1 MPDRIF
7 SGKYV
12 VQEEIAKG
20 GMGVIYK
27 ALDRT
32 LNRLVAIKVIH
43 EHFSGDASFTE
54 RFLREARAMA
64 RLHHENIV
72 TIFSV
77 EEERGAHFIVME
89 YFAGM
94 DLRARIK
101 ARKTLPI
108 RESVDIA
115 LQIANALTFAHS
127 QGIVHRDIKPANIL
141 VDNRGRVK
149 LTDFGIAAAL
159 DEASITSTGQ
169 IIGTPEYMSPEQAA
183 GKEVDGRTDLYSL
196 GIVLHEMVV
205 GQTPFRNIPKTSIL
219 SKLLDPQFEIP
230 LIFSAEAPSTV
241 KAIVEDLVRRDPEHR
256 TPRAAILANQLKECL
271 ASLPT
276 QEAEDAPT
284 IIATPP
290 PTRITRAT
298 TVSASPPPH
307 ESRTIPS
314 SQPVR
319 HYNESDPQPQVS
331 LPQPPSPTEDEA
343 TDILPKPKTVLQ
355 PPPSPRGTPIWRS
368 HNFAPV
374 AVGVVTL
381 ILILGGL
388 TFFLSKGGWSP
399 TFSADRT
406 GPAFPAGPN
415 SSNNETRT
423 ASDASRDQPPM
434 DNDRRDTTVQSE
446 NSTSAQLQAQLEK
459 EQQQLVVDEARV
471 AAKRREAEAIQKQD
485 KDQAAKQ
492 AKVVEEQRHKTEEAA
507 RAARERQEAEQRKFA
522 DAQKRLER
530 EKEIAARQAQ
540 AAEEQRR
547 KAQEDARVAR
557 EREELAAQRTKEE
570 TEMKH
575 LQAERQRL
583 EKEREVAEEQARQA
597 EAQRKKTE
605 EEARLARERHDA
617 EQQRLQAEQRH
628 MQKENELAV
637 QRAKLQEEERR
648 KAAEE
653 ARLSRERLDAEQ
665 KRVQAERDRL
675 EKEKEVAAQ
684 KARIEAEERRK
695 AEEETRAARE
705 RNEAEQKRL
714 QAELERAEREKE
726 MTAQRA
732 KIEAEERWKAQEEA
746 RAARE
751 RYDVEQKQLQAE
763 RERLEKEKRETA
775 AQQAKSEEEARKKQA
790 AQEEEQQKKDQLV
803 AKLTPGGQMS
813 ATASQRQ
820 LRDLLE
826 EFKRAYEGQD
836 FESLERLSE
845 MGNDRLSFLHTM
857 FSNYRTIKISIQ
869 NLAVKDQEA
878 SAIIIHDVLVNK
890 NGDMVMPSPILRSAR
905 IKIRK
910 NGDQWTKVVW

>member
-89 YFAGM
+89 YFSGM

-101 ARKTLPI
+101 ARKTLPLH
-108 RESVDIA
+108 ESVDIA

-141 VDNRGRVK
+141 VDTRGRVK

-169 IIGTPEYMSPEQAA
+169 IIGTPEYMSPEQAE
-183 GKEVDGRTDLYSL
+183 GREVDGRTDLYSL

-256 TPRAAILANQLKECL
+256 TSRASILANQLKECL
-271 ASLPT
+271 ASLPK
-276 QEAEDAPT
+276 QEAEDDPT
-284 IIATPP
+284 IITTPS
-290 PTRITRAT
+290 PTRLPRAT
-298 TVSASPPPH
+298 TVTASPPPH
-307 ESRTIPS
+307 ESWTIPS
-314 SQPVR
+314 PQSVQSR
-319 HYNESDPQPQVS
+319 SESEPQPQVS
-331 LPQPPSPTEDEA
+331 APQPFSPTEDEA
-343 TDILPKPKTVLQ
+343 TDILPRPKTVLQ
-355 PPPSPRGTPIWRS
+355 PLPSPQGTSIWRT
-368 HNFAPV
+368 HHLAPV

-381 ILILGGL
+381 MLMLGGL

-399 TFSADRT
+399 TSSADKTR
-406 GPAFPAGPN
+406 PALPASPN
-415 SSNNETRT
+415 SIENETPP
-423 ASDASRDQPPM
+423 SPDASRDRPPT
-434 DNDRRDTTVQSE
+434 DNAQRDTTAQSK
-446 NSTSAQLQAQLEK
+446 SGASIQLQAQIEK
-459 EQQQLVVDEARV
+459 EQQQLLVDETRV
-471 AAKRREAEAIQKQD
+471 AAKRREAEAIQKQEN
-485 KDQAAKQ
+485 DQTTKQ
-492 AKVVEEQRHKTEEAA
+492 AKAVEEQRHKAEEAA
-507 RAARERQEAEQRKFA
+507 LAARERQEAEQRKFA
-522 DAQKRLER
+522 EAQKRLLKEQ
-530 EKEIAARQAQ
+530 EIAARQVQ
-540 AAEEQRR
+540 AAEEHRR
-547 KAQEDARVAR
+547 KAQEEARIAR

-570 TEMKH
+570 RELKH

-583 EKEREVAEEQARQA
+583 EREREVAEEQARLA
-597 EAQRKKTE
+597 EAQRKKME
-605 EEARLARERHDA
+605 EEARLARERHEA
-617 EQQRLQAEQRH
+617 EQQRLQTEQRQL
-628 MQKENELAV
+628 QKENELAA
-637 QRAKLQEEERR
+637 QRAQQHEEEHR

-653 ARLSRERLDAEQ
+653 ARLSRERLDTEQ
-665 KRVQAERDRL
+665 KRIQAERDRL

-684 KARIEAEERRK
+684 KARAEAEERRK
-695 AEEETRAARE
+695 AEEESRTARA
-705 RNEAEQKRL
+705 RNEA
-714 QAELERAEREKE
+714 
-726 MTAQRA
+726 
-732 KIEAEERWKAQEEA
+732 
-746 RAARE
+746 
-751 RYDVEQKQLQAE
+751 VQKQLQAE
-763 RERLEKEKRETA
+763 RERLEKEKRDA
-775 AQQAKSEEEARKKQA
+775 ADRQARSEEEARRKRTE
-790 AQEEEQQKKDQLV
+790 QEEEQQKKDQLA
-803 AKLTPGGQMS
+803 AKLTPGSQMS
-813 ATASQRQ
+813 TTSSQRQ

-836 FESLERLSE
+836 FEGLERVSE

-869 NLAVKDQEA
+869 NLEIKDQEA
-878 SAIIIHDVLVNK
+878 VATIIHDVLVNK
-890 NGDMVMPSPILRSAR
+890 SGDPVMPSPILRSAR

-910 NGDQWTKVVW
+910 SGDQWTRVVW

>member
-1 MPDRIF
+1 
-7 SGKYV
+7 
-12 VQEEIAKG
+12 
-20 GMGVIYK
+20 
-27 ALDRT
+27 
-32 LNRLVAIKVIH
+32 
-43 EHFSGDASFTE
+43 
-54 RFLREARAMA
+54 MA

-89 YFAGM
+89 YFPGM

-108 RESVDIA
+108 HESVDIA

-169 IIGTPEYMSPEQAA
+169 IIGTPEYMSPEQA
-183 GKEVDGRTDLYSL
+183 GGREVDGRTDLYSL

-230 LIFSAEAPSTV
+230 LIFSVETPSTV
-241 KAIVEDLVRRDPEHR
+241 KAIVEDLVRRDPEYR

-271 ASLPT
+271 ASLPK
-276 QEAEDAPT
+276 QETEDAPT

-314 SQPVR
+314 PQPVR
-319 HYNESDPQPQVS
+319 PDSKSDPQPQAR

-343 TDILPKPKTVLQ
+343 TDILPRPKTALQ
-355 PPPSPRGTPIWRS
+355 PPPPQDTSIWRT
-368 HNFAPV
+368 HHLAPV

-381 ILILGGL
+381 MLMLGGL

-399 TFSADRT
+399 TSSADKT
-406 GPAFPAGPN
+406 GPAIPAGLD
-415 SSNNETRT
+415 SGNNDTGT
-423 ASDASRDQPPM
+423 ASDASREQPPM
-434 DNDRRDTTVQSE
+434 DNARRDTTVQSE
-446 NSTSAQLQAQLEK
+446 SGTSAQLQAQIER

-471 AAKRREAEAIQKQD
+471 AAKRREAEAIQKKE

-492 AKVVEEQRHKTEEAA
+492 AKAIEEQRHKTEEAA

-522 DAQKRLER
+522 EAQKRLER
-530 EKEIAARQAQ
+530 EKEIAAIQAQ

-557 EREELAAQRTKEE
+557 EREELAARRTKEE

-583 EKEREVAEEQARQA
+583 EKEREVAEEQARLA

-605 EEARLARERHDA
+605 EEARLARERHEA
-617 EQQRLQAEQRH
+617 EQQRLHAEQQQMH
-628 MQKENELAV
+628 KENELAA

-665 KRVQAERDRL
+665 KRLQAERDRL
-675 EKEKEVAAQ
+675 EKERELAAQ
-684 KARIEAEERRK
+684 KARVEAEERRK

-714 QAELERAEREKE
+714 QAELERAEKEKE

-732 KIEAEERWKAQEEA
+732 KIESEERRKSEEET
-746 RAARE
+746 RVARE
-751 RYDVEQKQLQAE
+751 RHEAEQRRLQAE
-763 RERLEKEKRETA
+763 RERLEKEKREAA
-775 AQQAKSEEEARKKQA
+775 AQQAKVEEEARKKQA
-790 AQEEEQQKKDQLV
+790 AQEEEQRKKDQLV

-813 ATASQRQ
+813 TTASQRQ

-910 NGDQWTKVVW
+910 SGDQWTKVVW